1 MDTAHSHSKIKN
13 FGECWQW
20 IREGE
25 STKIIDLGF
34 KKIVSPKILIK
45 FVLKNIKNIYIHK
58 YKINTLEWPSVV
70 LGIKALRGLAA
81 PASPA
86 SSPKSLSCSALTTL
100 TFSLFPQHHT
110 PSSLIRG
117 VWPPYLPL
125 LTPSLSS
132 LKCYFPRDLSP
143 FHQAG

>member
-1 MDTAHSHSKIKN
+1 MNVD
-13 FGECWQW
+13 W

-34 KKIVSPKILIK
+34 KKVVSPKILIK

-81 PASPA
+81 PPLQ
-86 SSPKSLSCSALTTL
+86 P
-100 TFSLFPQHHT
+100 
-110 PSSLIRG
+110 R
-117 VWPPYLPL
+117 LP
-125 LTPSLSS
+125 
-132 LKCYFPRDLSP
+132 DLSP
-143 FHQAG
+143 APR